1 MKNVSGRFG
10 ARPETLTDERK
21 PELFL
26 PYLGKRDALSD
37 RDHDRLFTANIDRRL
52 YQS

>member
-26 PYLGKRDALSD
+26 PYLE
-37 RDHDRLFTANIDRRL
+37 T
-52 YQS
+52 